1 MGFWGVTRGT
11 VSHRIAP
18 LLHAFGGAATA
29 LAVGVAALGMLPEPG
44 AADGAPSPIVTM
56 EEVPSNGAD
65 FAVQF
70 GGRVSAA
77 VETLASLPA
86 AQVAA
91 LWVDLP
97 RPFVG
102 ELIEE
107 RPDVIGNLEGASYTD
122 RDRANIRRLA
132 TVQRDAVATEQLA
145 LSQLRSPS
153 ALDSSALTV
162 AEATARVEAID
173 VLLGLFRNA
182 PSNDARRYLLSL
194 DSSVDGPPLAAI
206 SVGDL
211 DSAPY
216 ATYFVPGMNSSVL
229 QAEDYLR
236 GVTRIQQASAAS
248 AAVLWLGYESPG
260 PVETVSTAR
269 AEAGAVLLGAALDGY
284 NAYRDAVGLRS
295 ELTVLA
301 HSYGSTTAAIT
312 LAGGDHAVSSFVMIG
327 SAGVPSH
334 IRLEDLNVPA
344 GRVYASEATADGL
357 AAKGQFWSGRANP
370 ASAEWGAQ
378 LFSSNGT
385 TLADGT
391 ILSAVRAHDAVGAD
405 DAADHEK
412 YLGDGTQSLYGIRRI
427 VTGQPYDIAP
437 VAPAPSTDS
446 TILATAAK

>member
-1 MGFWGVTRGT
+1 MSLWGVARGT

-18 LLHAFGGAATA
+18 ILRAFGGAATA
-29 LAVGVAALGMLPEPG
+29 LAVGTAALGMLPDPG
-44 AADGAPSPIVTM
+44 ASDAPSALVAT
-56 EEVPSNGAD
+56 EQVPSTGTD

-77 VETLASLPA
+77 AEILATLPA

-91 LWVDLP
+91 LWTDLP
-97 RPFVG
+97 RHFAG

-107 RPDVIGNLEGASYTD
+107 RPDVIGNLEGASYAD

-132 TVQRDAVATEQLA
+132 TVQRDAVAAEQLA

-153 ALDSSALTV
+153 LRNASALTV
-162 AEATARVEAID
+162 AEASARVEAID
-173 VLLGLFRNA
+173 VLLGLFSDA

-194 DSSVDGPPLAAI
+194 DASVDGPPLAAI
-206 SVGDL
+206 SVGNPDTAL
-211 DSAPY
+211 Y
-216 ATYFVPGMNSSVL
+216 TTYFVPGMNSSVL

-284 NAYRDAVGLRS
+284 DAYRNAVGLDS

-301 HSYGSTTAAIT
+301 HSYGSTTAAIA
-312 LAGGDHAVSSFVMIG
+312 LAGADYSVSSFVMIG

-334 IRLEDLNVPA
+334 IRVGDLQVPA

-357 AAKGQFWSGRANP
+357 AAKGQFWSGRTNP
-370 ASAEWGAQ
+370 ASVEWGAQ

-391 ILSAVRAHDAVGAD
+391 ILAAVQAHDVVGAD
-405 DAADHEK
+405 HEADSEK
-412 YLGDGTQSLYGIRRI
+412 YLGDGTESLYGIRKI
-427 VTGQPYDIAP
+427 VTGQQYDVAP
-437 VAPAPSTDS
+437 VAPPSTGS
-446 TILATAAK
+446 TILASAAK